1 MTQIVL
7 SLLLVVLVGNVL
19 AVVVRVVLGPTGR
32 DRLLGVVLAGTTG
45 SAVLLVAAV
54 LTDLAALRDTA
65 LVVVAL
71 ATVVVLARVDSE
83 RRAGDA
89 APDAAAG
96 RPGQVEP

>member
-83 RRAGDA
+83 RAGRAV
-89 APDAAAG
+89 PDAGGG
-96 RPGQVEP
+96 RPGQVER